1 MGKINSVKKLT
12 DNKFVNLY
20 GVDATSVHDTPVSY
34 FVASRAKSVEDMKLS
49 TGENHPDGVIIYS
62 VYGEQ
67 RDKVVLIRQYRYT
80 IVGFRLTIIFM
91 SFRRGLWSLGRI
103 SMRVLCGR
111 CLRRLG

>member
-34 FVASRAKSVEDMKLS
+34 FVASRAKCVEDLKLS

-62 VYGEQ
+62 IYGEQ

-80 IVGFRLTIIFM
+80 IGGYIYEFPD
-91 SFRRGLWSLGRI
+91 LWSLGRI

-111 CLRRLG
+111 CLRRPG

>member
-34 FVASRAKSVEDMKLS
+34 FVASRAKRVEDMKLS

-62 VYGEQ
+62 VYGEK

-80 IVGFRLTIIFM
+80 IGGYIY
-91 SFRRGLWSLGRI
+91 FRRGLWSLGRI

-111 CLRRLG
+111 CLRRPG